1 MSISDTVKKV
11 MPYLKTASGY
21 VLHRLSSQAVE
32 MDDGTTLEQK
42 VTSLNSLISQKI
54 DSSDVVNNCL
64 TTESGFVLDARQ
76 GKALDDKITELNG
89 NISGLKTDI
98 SSLQTSVNT
107 KEPTQKRTQLN
118 NIYYKNGY
126 NCFLHAN
133 ADSAKDVITTLPAAY
148 RPRSA
153 ATVSGLCRN
162 TNTNGYYPCVGVIA
176 ADGKWDYVSAL
187 QNTGDE
193 TPYYIYHQNNG
204 TDVRSR
210 FQLWLSGAWST
221 NTNGA

>member
-42 VTSLNSLISQKI
+42 VTSLNNLISQKI

-89 NISGLKTDI
+89 N
-98 SSLQTSVNT
+98 
-107 KEPTQKRTQLN
+107 LN
-118 NIYYKNGY
+118 NIKYEPIEDDHYYTKKYDNGY
-126 NCFLHAN
+126 FESDFKTRLSPELGNPLTFQPLASGQTLFYR
-133 ADSAKDVITTLPAAY
+133 ARITNMGIGIK
-148 RPRSA
+148 
-153 ATVSGLCRN
+153 ATEIFSLEL
-162 TNTNGYYPCVGVIA
+162 TA
-176 ADGKWDYVSAL
+176 
-187 QNTGDE
+187 QNTGIIWPASPSMNANMAAVD
-193 TPYYIYHQNNG
+193 TYVIQQG
-204 TDVRSR
+204 SD
-210 FQLWLSGAWST
+210 
-221 NTNGA
+221 NTRTTTIRGRVTGKWK

>member
-89 NISGLKTDI
+89 N
-98 SSLQTSVNT
+98 
-107 KEPTQKRTQLN
+107 LN
-118 NIYYKNGY
+118 NIKYEPIEDDHYYIKKYDNGY
-126 NCFLHAN
+126 FESDFKTQLSPELGNPLTFQPLASGQTLFYR
-133 ADSAKDVITTLPAAY
+133 ARITNMGIGIK
-148 RPRSA
+148 
-153 ATVSGLCRN
+153 ATEIFSLEL
-162 TNTNGYYPCVGVIA
+162 TA
-176 ADGKWDYVSAL
+176 
-187 QNTGDE
+187 QNTGIIWPASPSMNANMAAVD
-193 TPYYIYHQNNG
+193 TYVIQQGN
-204 TDVRSR
+204 D
-210 FQLWLSGAWST
+210 
-221 NTNGA
+221 NTRTTTIRGRVTGKWK

>member
-42 VTSLNSLISQKI
+42 VTSLNNLISQKI

-107 KEPTQKRTQLN
+107 KEPTQKRTTLDS
-118 NIYYKNGY
+118 IYYKNGY
-126 NCFLHAN
+126 DCHLHCASDN
-133 ADSAKDVITTLPAAY
+133 AEDVIITLPAAY
-148 RPRSA
+148 RPRSV
-153 ATVSGLCRN
+153 ATVAGFCENISSG
-162 TNTNGYYPCVGVIA
+162 GFYPCIGSVLS
-176 ADGKWDYVSAL
+176 DGTWSYVSAL
-187 QNTGDE
+187 NELGQS
-193 TPYYIYHQNNG
+193 TPYYIYNKIQSI
-204 TDVRSR
+204 DRRSNFR
-210 FQLWLSGAWST
+210 LWLGGSWST

>member
-89 NISGLKTDI
+89 
-98 SSLQTSVNT
+98 T
-107 KEPTQKRTQLN
+107 KEPTQKRTTLDS
-118 NIYYKNGY
+118 IYYKNGY
-126 NCFLHAN
+126 DCHLHCASDN
-133 ADSAKDVITTLPAAY
+133 AKDVIITLPSAY

-153 ATVSGLCRN
+153 ATVAGFCENISSG
-162 TNTNGYYPCVGVIA
+162 GFYPCIGSVLS
-176 ADGKWDYVSAL
+176 DGTWAYVSAINEL
-187 QNTGDE
+187 GQS
-193 TPYYIYHQNNG
+193 TPYYIYNKSH
-204 TDVRSR
+204 
-210 FQLWLSGAWST
+210 L
-221 NTNGA
+221 